1 MMNALVWGTLLGLS
15 PVLLVAIL
23 AWAMYISRDSV
34 SNKLIKP
41 SQFAQ
46 AQADHAPWLLLA
58 IPFGFIA
65 GTIVIVN
72 DGGFYA
78 IPVILISVSAFWF
91 GSFWLKQKVA
101 ENDEK

>member
-1 MMNALVWGTLLGLS
+1 MAALVQGTLLGLS
-15 PVLLVAIL
+15 PVLLIAIL
-23 AWAMYISRDSV
+23 AGAMYISRDSV

-58 IPFGFIA
+58 IPFGFVA

-91 GSFWLKQKVA
+91 GSFWVVGKLRR
-101 ENDEK
+101 